1 MPSNSSTALEGI
13 LERPEDELRE
23 ADLNFR
29 YDAASIADIIRGR
42 IDKGEYEPK
51 QRLFRLRLAEE
62 FNVSA
67 KNLTR
72 TFKILREEGKITRGH
87 YVYVA
92 IDSNSSEESAY
103 TLKERVA
110 ATIRQRIIDGTYK
123 PGDLVPRADLAV
135 ELNVSDSTV
144 YHSFKSLHREG
155 RLSKDRTHG
164 FYVTGKKP
172 KTMIN
177 VAADELIERIKS
189 RAYIDVLP
197 PHAEL
202 QSDLEVGYV
211 SLNKVIRILEQ
222 QNLVH
227 RIGDTIYIGKTGE
240 RNYFREKFKQL
251 YPDGVP
257 SRSRFAREHG
267 AFYRRSLRHG
277 LLDDLAPADPENVE
291 LGRRLTALRVYN
303 KK

>member
-1 MPSNSSTALEGI
+1 MCMDDSSIPLEHIVEDSVNSVSSNHDG
-13 LERPEDELRE
+13 
-23 ADLNFR
+23 
-29 YDAASIADIIRGR
+29 ASIADIIRGR
-42 IDKGEYEPK
+42 IDNGEYEPK
-51 QRLFRLRLAEE
+51 QRLFRRRLAEE
-62 FNVSA
+62 FDVSVE
-67 KNLTR
+67 NLTD
-72 TFKILREEGKITRGH
+72 TFRILREEGKITRGH

-92 IDSNSSEESAY
+92 IDSNSSEEAAY
-103 TLKERVA
+103 TFKERAA
-110 ATIRQRIIDGTYK
+110 ATVKQRIIDGTYK
-123 PGDLVPRADLAV
+123 PGDILSRADLAV
-135 ELNVSDSTV
+135 ELDVSDTTV
-144 YHSFKSLHREG
+144 YLSFKSLHREG
-155 RLSKDRTHG
+155 RLSKDRAHG

-177 VAADELIERIKS
+177 VAADELIERIRSK
-189 RAYIDVLP
+189 AYLDVLP

-202 QSDLEVGYV
+202 QSELEVGYV

-240 RNYFREKFKQL
+240 RNYFRKKFKQL

-257 SRSRFAREHG
+257 LRSRFAREHG

-291 LGRRLTALRVYN
+291 LGRRLVGARYN

>member
-1 MPSNSSTALEGI
+1 MDDSSIPLEQTVEYSVNSVSSNHDG
-13 LERPEDELRE
+13 
-23 ADLNFR
+23 
-29 YDAASIADIIRGR
+29 ASIADIIRRR
-42 IDKGEYEPK
+42 IDNGEYEPK

-62 FNVSA
+62 FNVSV
-67 KNLTR
+67 KNLTD
-72 TFKILREEGKITRGH
+72 TFRVLREEGKITRGH

-172 KTMIN
+172 KTIIN
-177 VAADELIERIKS
+177 VMVDELREKIKS
-189 RAYIDVLP
+189 KAYIDVLP

-202 QSDLEVGYV
+202 QSELEVGYER
-211 SLNKVIRILEQ
+211 LNKVIRILEQ

-227 RIGDTIYIGKTGE
+227 RIGDIIYIGRTGE
-240 RNYFREKFKQL
+240 INHFKREFKQL
-251 YPDGVP
+251 YPDEVP

-277 LLDDLAPADPENVE
+277 LLDDLAPADPENVD
-291 LGRRLTALRVYN
+291 LGKRFVEARYN
-303 KK
+303 KKISSIL